1 MTDSNA
7 SSRTISL
14 NDIGEKY
21 FAAIQRL
28 SDLTVFNWASAR
40 TVSEQGYDDTGKS
53 VSGLPATPY
62 RLSFEAAKA
71 ENERWV
77 LKHGVNEIL
86 GLTAIFL
93 EDIRKLCGL
102 VTFNAA
108 KANASGDLAALAAE
122 INAAGPQEFGARLK
136 HIRERY
142 NVGSPLE
149 QEMLSIV
156 NLGRLLFQQNGAV
169 GNGETVTLALKAV
182 QAPAEGSKEARIEPY
197 TRSWKSGEQILL
209 SREEHAAIFTTVS
222 LFFSSFLSAVQEYA
236 QSSGL
241 APEPAVQ

>member
-21 FAAIQRL
+21 FTGIQRL
-28 SDLTVFNWASAR
+28 SDLTVFSWAGAR
-40 TVSEQGYDDTGKS
+40 TVSEQGYDDVAKS
-53 VSGLPATPY
+53 VSGLPATPF
-62 RLSFEAAKA
+62 RLSFEAAK
-71 ENERWV
+71 EESEKWV
-77 LKHGVNEIL
+77 LKHGINEIL

-93 EDIRKLCGL
+93 EDIRKLSGL

-108 KANASGDLAALAAE
+108 KANASGDLAALAGE
-122 INAAGPQEFGARLK
+122 INAAGPQDFGARLK
-136 HIRERY
+136 HLKARY
-142 NVGSPLE
+142 NVVSPLE

-156 NLGRLLFQQNGAV
+156 NLGRLLFQQNGVV
-169 GNGETVTLALKAV
+169 GNGETVNLLLKAV
-182 QAPAEGSKEARIEPY
+182 QPPTDGSNEPRLEPY
-197 TRSWKSGEQILL
+197 QRTWKSGEQITL
-209 SREEHAAIFTTVS
+209 SREEHAAVFTTVS
-222 LFFSSFLSAVQEYA
+222 LFFSSFLSAIQEYA